1 MWSSLSIQFG
11 VEIRR
16 SFNPAFC
23 STLSL
28 DQDAQNFIQPGFQYL
43 SRLLGLP
50 IPLFDCPQ
58 EEKPSSYLQMES
70 LLIQFMMHS
79 LPFHHTQL
87 QRPVFP
93 LLDDPL
99 PDAVKLMLCPLEV
112 SSSPN
117 WTSPISSAALTG
129 QCSSPTTT
137 LLILPNILG
146 CTAQSCLHCLSVRQ
160 SSSPLSP
167 APDVIILSFS
177 LLRWRILLQF
187 LLNFM
192 SPFLQPV

>member
-1 MWSSLSIQFG
+1 MP
-11 VEIRR
+11 R
-16 SFNPAFC
+16 
-23 STLSL
+23 TLSSQVFSISPDSL
-28 DQDAQNFIQPGFQYL
+28 DYPFHCL
-43 SRLLGLP
+43 TVLKR
-50 IPLFDCPQ
+50 
-58 EEKPSSYLQMES
+58 KS
-70 LLIQFMMHS
+70 LLLTSRWNLFWFSLWCFHS
-79 LPFHHTQL
+79 PFHHTQL

-99 PDAVKLMLCPLEV
+99 PDAVKLLLCPLEV

-137 LLILPNILG
+137 LLIQPNILG
-146 CTAQSCLHCLSVRQ
+146 CTAQSCLHCSSVRQ

-167 APDVIILSFS
+167 VPDVTILSFS

-192 SPFLQPV
+192 SPFLHPV